1 MKAVTISAR
10 ILLMIAV
17 SVGALLIV
25 GGVGLYVASKG
36 TQSIKEI
43 NDGALARIQTLGASR
58 QAFMDARVGMFA
70 LFLNSNDEEMVEL
83 EKQIGD
89 KGAEIAKLFESYA
102 GLVVNAEDQT
112 FLAADQKNVK
122 AYFEYFNAEILPR
135 LRR

>member
-25 GGVGLYVASKG
+25 GVVGLYVARTG
-36 TQSIKEI
+36 TQSIEEI

-70 LFLNSNDEEMVEL
+70 LFLNSNDEEMVAL

-89 KGAEIAKLFESYA
+89 KGVEIAKEAIDGTLPADMSKVTYTEPA
-102 GLVVNAEDQT
+102 VITKENVDQYYK
-112 FLAADQKNVK
+112 ADAV
-122 AYFEYFNAEILPR
+122 F
-135 LRR
+135 